1 MRKTKFWKD
10 TDGDGLPDEEET
22 PETEANEDAGAESVA
37 EAEEDEAKPDGS
49 ILPAPPAPPT
59 PGSMPSP
66 PLPPAPNREDGL
78 ERTMMLDSD
87 GHDALEA
94 GIQEAIANGE
104 ISTVGP
110 DDADAEDVDDDDGLE
125 DSVDGM
131 PSGSIDVS
139 PSQSQRIEKP
149 VYELICPACYHKPPM
164 GTETGVEGLCT
175 ECGDA
180 YFVHAKSHEKFGG
193 DPHLGN
199 LLDENYIVTGVIG
212 QGGFGTVYRAV
223 QRSVDREVAIKVIR
237 LSGGDQENLS
247 RRFEREARVIASFQH
262 PNIVTLYDFGVLED
276 GTLYMVQELINGHEL
291 ADELVNKQPL
301 DFVRATRIVAA
312 ALDALVVAHDR
323 GLVHRDLKPANI
335 MLVQDRRGGELIKV
349 LDFGIAKVT
358 EGDDGVDEK
367 LTQTGMVFGTPHYM
381 APEQSGSEPVDGRC
395 DLYAMG
401 IVLFQLLSG
410 HLPFDSGSTFDI
422 LLAHRSEPVPALADE
437 IPETLRQVVYKALEK
452 QPDQRFPDAFT
463 MAAALR
469 ESIGDMSS
477 GSGVHQTIRP
487 MSTGTNVSALQSMGI
502 NVAGATNMID
512 VSAQKPKRALMFA
525 IITILVIA
533 IGGAAA
539 FFMSKAGEE
548 QKAKAEAELALHNE
562 RLKAEAAKR
571 EAMRQA
577 EKAKEEAEAKAKAA
591 ALAAEEANKTVTF
604 TITSAPFDAEVFR
617 KKGMVRLGT
626 TPFEWTDKSTEGDT
640 VFVLKKDGYKPLEV
654 VLSAAA
660 GGTQDVILTELPKR
674 RTTRSRRSGGKKK
687 NKIADDGFVNPFE

>member
-10 TDGDGLPDEEET
+10 ADGDGLPDKEGAEVADEGVTEEGA
-22 PETEANEDAGAESVA
+22 PDGGEDAS
-37 EAEEDEAKPDGS
+37 EAAEAKPEGS
-49 ILPAPPAPPT
+49 LLPPPPPAPPAPPV
-59 PGSMPSP
+59 
-66 PLPPAPNREDGL
+66 PPAVNREDGL
-78 ERTMMLDSD
+78 ERTMMLDSG

-94 GIQEAIANGE
+94 SIKKAIADGE
-104 ISTVGP
+104 LPTESP
-110 DDADAEDVDDDDGLE
+110 EDAEAGDEDDAED
-125 DSVDGM
+125 SVELM

-139 PSQSQRIEKP
+139 PGQSQKIEKP

-164 GTETGVEGLCT
+164 GTETGVDGQCT

-180 YFVHAKSHEKFGG
+180 YFIHAKSHEKFGG

-199 LLDENYIVTGVIG
+199 LLDENYIVIGVIG

-223 QRSVDREVAIKVIR
+223 QRSVNREVAIKVIR

-247 RRFEREARVIASFQH
+247 RRFEREARVIASLEH

-291 ADELVNKQPL
+291 ADELVNKKPL
-301 DFVRATRIVAA
+301 GFVRATRIVAA
-312 ALDALVVAHDR
+312 ALDALVVAHDD

-358 EGDDGVDEK
+358 EGDEGVDEK

-381 APEQSGSEPVDGRC
+381 APEQSGSDPVDGRC

-422 LLAHRSEPVPALADE
+422 LLAHRSQPVPELPEA

-452 QPDQRFPDAFT
+452 HPDQRFPDAFT

-469 ESIGDMSS
+469 ESIGDMSG

-487 MSTGTNVSALQSMGI
+487 MSKSTNVSALQSMGI
-502 NVAGATNMID
+502 NVGGSTSMID
-512 VSAQKPKRALMFA
+512 VSAQKPRRALMFA
-525 IITILVIA
+525 IVTILVIA
-533 IGGAAA
+533 VGAAAA
-539 FFMSKAGEE
+539 FFMSKANEE
-548 QKAKAEAELALHNE
+548 REAKAQAELALHNAQ
-562 RLKAEAAKR
+562 LKAKAAKLESER
-571 EAMRQA
+571 EAK
-577 EKAKEEAEAKAKAA
+577 KARAEAEEKAKAA
-591 ALAAEEANKTVTF
+591 AKKAAEANEKVTF
-604 TITSAPFDAEVFR
+604 TITSTPEGAEVFR
-617 KKGMVRLGT
+617 KEGNLSLGK
-626 TPFEWTDKSTEGDT
+626 TPFTRTDKTAEGDEI
-640 VFVLKKDGYKPLEV
+640 FVLKKAGYKELQV
-654 VLSAAA
+654 VLSASA
-660 GGTQDVILTELPKR
+660 GGTQDVVLEALAKKKR
-674 RTTRSRRSGGKKK
+674 STSGSRSRGGKKK
-687 NKIADDGFVNPFE
+687 KIADDGFVNPFE